1 MKHIAEIKSLRC
13 LEGDRQWCITPKD
26 LAKVIN
32 QCKELQYIFMTRIE
46 GPFEAVFT
54 SIANSQSI
62 VRVEFEECESINN
75 KCIDILMKPNSC
87 PKLKVLGLN
96 GCRVTNSKYK
106 EIKKKMKG
114 VSIDI
119 SS

>member
-1 MKHIAEIKSLRC
+1 MKHIAEIKSLRS
-13 LEGDRQWCITPKD
+13 LEGDRQWCVTPKD

-32 QCKELQYIFMTRIE
+32 QCNQLQNIFMTRIE
-46 GPFEAVFT
+46 DSFEVVFT
-54 SIANSQSI
+54 SIAKSQSI
-62 VRVEFEECESINN
+62 IRVVFEECESINN
-75 KCIDILMKPNSC
+75 KCIDIIMRPNSC
-87 PKLKVLGLN
+87 PKLKYLELN
-96 GCRVTNSKYK
+96 GVRVSSAKYK